1 MHLHVYNDRV
11 LHQAHCLCK
20 TNTGRKVRW
29 RAVGVEVGL
38 GESLGKPDLEQGIL
52 GECFFLFFLCVCL
65 MDFHLEVR
73 LVSI

>member
-1 MHLHVYNDRV
+1 M
-11 LHQAHCLCK
+11 
-20 TNTGRKVRW
+20 
-29 RAVGVEVGL
+29 EVGL